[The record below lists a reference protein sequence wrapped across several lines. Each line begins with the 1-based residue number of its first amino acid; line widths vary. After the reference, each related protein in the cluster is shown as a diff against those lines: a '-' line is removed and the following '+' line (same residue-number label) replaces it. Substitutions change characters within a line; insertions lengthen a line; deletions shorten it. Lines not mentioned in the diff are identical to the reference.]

1 VKIVIILVNFP
12 ILLTKFCVNH
22 ILEISEAIKQT
33 YSRPILMPETF
44 LIAYVHR
51 ELYKD
56 FSLCEL

>member
-1 VKIVIILVNFP
+1 MNFP